1 SRAAWVR
8 SSGPDE
14 HRRPGVLRRRARPPR
29 HGAEGRRPGRTR
41 LLAVRQ
47 PAHRPLP
54 RRRRVPGGADAER
67 RHRRERAVHLQRH
80 RAARRAAAL
89 LGTGRRRRGPARA
102 RLRVGLGRRA
112 GRPAHRHRQPRR
124 RVARPRRR
132 RRQGR
137 HAAARARRR
146 VRAARRR
153 PARLA
158 ARARRV
164 RGDQQRAVL
173 RDDPHG
179 AAPARPR
186 RAVRRAH
193 RRPRPLA
200 AVRARAAHR
209 LRRAVLDVPAARRP
223 HGLPRRVHG
232 DHRVHDGVPGARAG
246 QVVPRG
252 ARPVS
257 RSAGPLAD
265 VALVV
270 VSYGSS
276 ALLAANLP
284 RTVGDSGVRVVV
296 VDSYSGDAERAAV
309 TRLAAEHG
317 WDLLTPGTNTG
328 FGGGSNLGAAH
339 ALAAGARVLVLL
351 NPDAWTDPD
360 GLAALAAAARA
371 PDPVLVAPRILRPDG
386 GVYSRGLT
394 YLSPRDGTM
403 SGRRR
408 DPDDVPWL
416 SGACLALGAQ
426 LWTAL

>member
-1 SRAAWVR
+1 M
-8 SSGPDE
+8 
-14 HRRPGVLRRRARPPR
+14 
-29 HGAEGRRPGRTR
+29 
-41 LLAVRQ
+41 
-47 PAHRPLP
+47 
-54 RRRRVPGGADAER
+54 
-67 RHRRERAVHLQRH
+67 
-80 RAARRAAAL
+80 
-89 LGTGRRRRGPARA
+89 
-102 RLRVGLGRRA
+102 
-112 GRPAHRHRQPRR
+112 
-124 RVARPRRR
+124 
-132 RRQGR
+132 
-137 HAAARARRR
+137 
-146 VRAARRR
+146 
-153 PARLA
+153 
-158 ARARRV
+158 
-164 RGDQQRAVL
+164 
-173 RDDPHG
+173 
-179 AAPARPR
+179 
-186 RAVRRAH
+186 
-193 RRPRPLA
+193 
-200 AVRARAAHR
+200 
-209 LRRAVLDVPAARRP
+209 
-223 HGLPRRVHG
+223 
-232 DHRVHDGVPGARAG
+232 
-246 QVVPRG
+246 
-252 ARPVS
+252 S

-426 LWTAL
+426 LWTALGGFDEEYFLYWEDVDLSWRAQRLGARLEVVEDLHVVHDEGGTQESRGRAKSETYYRYDIRNRMLFARKNLGPADLRRWRRTLPRAARAVALRGGRRQFVEGVAPWRGVARGVVEALGR